1 MKNEKHNKSFE
12 KDYGLGVYGMYIC
25 RKLSGCAFGLMLFKP
40 GRDLQ
45 GAEPIFYVIM
55 GYYILSSLLATP
67 FVTGCAGQK
76 LTGVKKGL
84 YAIIGA
90 AAWLAG
96 LLIAA
101 LPQLIR

>member
-1 MKNEKHNKSFE
+1 MKNTTKVLKKIMGWVFTACIFAES
-12 KDYGLGVYGMYIC
+12 YLAA
-25 RKLSGCAFGLMLFKP
+25 LLGLMLFKP

-90 AAWLAG
+90 AAWLPG
-96 LLIAA
+96 VLVAA

>member
-1 MKNEKHNKSFE
+1 MKNTTKVLKKIMGWVFTACIFVES
-12 KDYGLGVYGMYIC
+12 YLTA
-25 RKLSGCAFGLMLFKP
+25 LLGLMFFKP
-40 GRDLQ
+40 GHDLR
-45 GAEPIFYVIM
+45 GAEPIFYVVM

-67 FVTGCAGQK
+67 FITGCAGQK

-96 LLIAA
+96 VLVVA

>member
-1 MKNEKHNKSFE
+1 MKNSTKVSKKIMGWVFTACIFVES
-12 KDYGLGVYGMYIC
+12 YLAA
-25 RKLSGCAFGLMLFKP
+25 LLGLMFFKP
-40 GRDLQ
+40 GHDLR

-55 GYYILSSLLATP
+55 WYYLLSSLVATP
-67 FVTGCAGQK
+67 FITGCAVHK

-90 AAWLAG
+90 AAWLPG
-96 LLIAA
+96 VLVAA

>member
-1 MKNEKHNKSFE
+1 MKNSTKVLK
-12 KDYGLGVYGMYIC
+12 KILGWVFTACIFVESY
-25 RKLSGCAFGLMLFKP
+25 LAALLGLMFFKS
-40 GRDLQ
+40 GRALQ

-67 FVTGCAGQK
+67 FITGCAGQK

-96 LLIAA
+96 VLVAA

>member
-1 MKNEKHNKSFE
+1 MKNTTKVLKKIMGWVFTACIFAES
-12 KDYGLGVYGMYIC
+12 YLAA
-25 RKLSGCAFGLMLFKP
+25 LLGLMFFKP
-40 GRDLQ
+40 GRALQ

-55 GYYILSSLLATP
+55 WYYLLSSLLATP
-67 FVTGCAGQK
+67 FITGCAGQK

-96 LLIAA
+96 LLVAA